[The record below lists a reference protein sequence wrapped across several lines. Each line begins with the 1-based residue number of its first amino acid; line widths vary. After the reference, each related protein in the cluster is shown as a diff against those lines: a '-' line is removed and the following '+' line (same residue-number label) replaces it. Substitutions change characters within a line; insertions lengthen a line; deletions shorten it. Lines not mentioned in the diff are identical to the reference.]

1 MYKNKLNELLRPYS
15 FFKDTT
21 KYSIV
26 LKEFKDDLD
35 KWNFKDIKLKPI
47 KKFLVDNNIASY
59 RKINHYQTEENIHY
73 PAIYTTAMSKSWI
86 DQKKYNF
93 YLNEIHISEYD
104 DNLKVLHHQG
114 YIYLCFKNDI
124 TINSL
129 LVMRTNLSATVEKL
143 NSYVTMKDKNVK
155 LEIPFNKKFKYEPNE
170 NNGLKLVINSPYIS
184 IKEGENIID
193 YLLRYTENP
202 IDWLLNNKIKS
213 YLLINDKG
221 ILSESDKVK
230 MDPLFF
236 SVEANSKIKLFLFYE
251 GVDPENYRK
260 EEKNLFTYKNKY
272 YLEDILSEL
281 FRNENTRNYLKSH
294 SELLLSEDESNVFK
308 YFQEYDSILSPNIP
322 DYLLGFN
329 YDLFMEAYKIN
340 HSTKINFTYDD
351 LSLVKDT
358 KYSNYD
364 YKNNQ
369 YVEEELLKLTFKNYM
384 NNPFEIYIFGR
395 LYTSSYI
402 SDRQGFYTTIYI
414 NKSNLLSN
422 FKITE
427 EQLKSIKG
435 CVLIKSHDYK
445 RINYNNITSDFNGI
459 LPISSD
465 WFTIHNKKIFDNGYL
480 IKDSDIELNT
490 IRPSGLV
497 CVFPK
502 RRFKNHSITIIG
514 NRLSDTKITS
524 NKYEIKVKNLTQTE
538 IDNFNVTNKVI
549 YKNLFYTDYIDYRYN
564 IYIGPY
570 LLMENFD
577 YKILAPNLI
586 EFLRP
591 ICIYKDE
598 KDSDYIDILIEY
610 EGEVEDTLLKIYKH
624 KSYKYR
630 LFNNKDFMKEFIK
643 GREDTEIVNERD
655 DTLSI
660 NEKGKYPNKN
670 YKYHQMV
677 SKYFSSERLY
687 TAEKNKYGD
696 KLFEELY
703 KEFPEFVNKVND
715 IYIIQDNLEIDSLE
729 DTPRRVVLPEV
740 IDLDELIT
748 KHFESVNILRFEN
761 KLLDKES
768 SMRNELYRYKSELY
782 KEDLLLSTNIPIN
795 YLIDKY

>member
-1 MYKNKLNELLRPYS
+1 MYKNKLNELLHPYS

-73 PAIYTTAMSKSWI
+73 HVIYTTAMSKSWI

-93 YLNEIHISEYD
+93 YLNGIHISEYD

-114 YIYLCFKNDI
+114 YIYLCFKNDV

-143 NSYVTMKDKNVK
+143 NSYITIKDKNTK

-170 NNGLKLVINSPYIS
+170 NDGLKLVINSPYIS
-184 IKEGENIID
+184 IKDGENIID
-193 YLLRYTENP
+193 YLLKYTENP

-251 GVDPENYRK
+251 GVDPESYRK
-260 EEKNLFTYKNKY
+260 EEVNLFTYKNKY
-272 YLEDILSEL
+272 YLEDILPDL
-281 FRNENTRNYLKSH
+281 FRNEDTRNYLKNH
-294 SELLLSEDESNVFK
+294 PELLLSEDESNAFK
-308 YFQEYDSILSPNIP
+308 YFQEYDSILSHNIP

-340 HSTKINFTYDD
+340 HSTKINFTYND
-351 LSLVKDT
+351 LSIVKDT

-402 SDRQGFYTTIYI
+402 SDRHGFYTTIYI
-414 NKSNLLSN
+414 NKANLLSN
-422 FKITE
+422 FKINE
-427 EQLKSIKG
+427 EKLKSIKG

-497 CVFPK
+497 CAFPK

-524 NKYEIKVKNLTQTE
+524 NKYEIKVKNLSQTE
-538 IDNFNVTNKVI
+538 IDNFNVPNKVI

-577 YKILAPNLI
+577 YKILSPNLI

-598 KDSDYIDILIEY
+598 KYSDYIDILIEY

-630 LFNNKDFMKEFIK
+630 LFNNEDFIKEFIK
-643 GREDTEIVNERD
+643 GREDTEIVDNRD
-655 DTLSI
+655 DTLTI
-660 NEKGKYPNKN
+660 NEKGKYPVKN
-670 YKYHQMV
+670 YKYHQMI

-687 TAEKNKYGD
+687 TAEENKYGD
-696 KLFEELY
+696 RLFEELY
-703 KEFPEFVNKVND
+703 KEFPEFINKVND
-715 IYIIQDNLEIDSLE
+715 TYIIQDNLEIDSLE
-729 DTPRRVVLPEV
+729 DTPRRITLPEV
-740 IDLDELIT
+740 IDLYELIT
-748 KHFESVNILRFEN
+748 KHFESVNILKFEN

-768 SMRNELYRYKSELY
+768 NMRNELYRYKSELY
-782 KEDLLLSTNIPIN
+782 KDDLLLSTNIPIN